1 MSRILNLAQTFS
13 ENAKQDSEIMTEKVK
28 LAIEQHENDLKA
40 QLADASRSLSESI
53 QAEQTK
59 LIRRTVSVW
68 KLPFIILGLLV
79 LILAGISLFLTYWSV
94 NEYQNLTE
102 WKRSAE
108 IYQTQSHNI
117 KLTHCTMDD
126 QSKRPCVAVDP
137 AYQNENWGGKNEAY
151 RILAK

>member
-68 KLPFIILGLLV
+68 KLPFIILGVLV
-79 LILAGISLFLTYWSV
+79 LILAGISLFLSYWSV
-94 NEYQNLTE
+94 NEY
-102 WKRSAE
+102 
-108 IYQTQSHNI
+108 
-117 KLTHCTMDD
+117 
-126 QSKRPCVAVDP
+126 
-137 AYQNENWGGKNEAY
+137 
-151 RILAK
+151 

>member
-40 QLADASRSLSESI
+40 QLADASRHLSESI

-68 KLPFIILGLLV
+68 KLPFIILGVLA

-117 KLTHCTMDD
+117 KLTNCTMDD
-126 QSKRPCVAVDP
+126 KSKRLCVAVDP
-137 AYQNENWGGKNEAY
+137 KYKTESWGEKNEPY
-151 RILAK
+151 KILAK

>member
-28 LAIEQHENDLKA
+28 LAIEQHEKDLKA
-40 QLADASRSLSESI
+40 QLADVSRNLSESI

-68 KLPFIILGLLV
+68 KLPFIILGALV

-102 WKRSAE
+102 WKQSAE

-117 KLTHCTMDD
+117 KLTNCTMDD
-126 QSKRPCVAVDP
+126 KSKRPCVAVDP
-137 AYQNENWGGKNEAY
+137 VYQNENWGGKNEAY

>member
-40 QLADASRSLSESI
+40 QLADASRNLSESI

-59 LIRRTVSVW
+59 LIRRTVSAW
-68 KLPFIILGLLV
+68 KLPFIILGVLV

-94 NEYQNLTE
+94 SEYQNMTG

-108 IYQTQSHNI
+108 IYQTQSKHI
-117 KLTHCTMDD
+117 RFTTCTMDD
-126 QSKRPCVAVDP
+126 KSERACVEVDP
-137 AYQNENWGGKNEAY
+137 KYKTESWGEKKNLK
-151 RILAK
+151 ILPR

>member
-13 ENAKQDSEIMTEKVK
+13 ENARQDSEIMTEKVK

-53 QAEQTK
+53 QAEQMK

-68 KLPFIILGLLV
+68 KLPFIIMGV
-79 LILAGISLFLTYWSV
+79 LMIILAGISLFLTYWSV
-94 NEYQNLTE
+94 SEYQNLTE

-108 IYQTQSHNI
+108 IYQTQ
-117 KLTHCTMDD
+117 K
-126 QSKRPCVAVDP
+126 SKRLCAAVDP
-137 AYQNENWGGKNEAY
+137 KYQSENWGEKNEPY

>member
-1 MSRILNLAQTFS
+1 MSRILSLAQTFS

-40 QLADASRSLSESI
+40 QLADASRNLSESI

-68 KLPFIILGLLV
+68 KLPFIILGVLV

-117 KLTHCTMDD
+117 KLTNCTMDD
-126 QSKRPCVAVDP
+126 KSKRPCVAVDP
-137 AYQNENWGGKNEAY
+137 EYQNENWGGKNEAY